1 MSPTLKIP
9 MFLAGATA
17 TAGVGA
23 LAAKGLSPNSEESI
37 SSLLSKDLSKRLIS
51 PDESDYWTQ
60 SWKRYKE
67 NSDIWNL
74 RKSDSGVPDI
84 FKTTCNNKL
93 ESKVSGKDS
102 QGYKDF
108 LAYCA
113 RDTLVSDLIKEMAPN
128 KELIPS
134 GSTAEWKEAWKKY
147 TSNSRNSKTAS
158 SDGIWKIEDW
168 STQHSQPDAPT
179 SFKTKCGSKAKE
191 PSFETTDQLYLD
203 VLEFC
208 TKDKTPTQAGGV
220 GG

>member
-37 SSLLSKDLSKRLIS
+37 SSLLSKDLSKRLIAS
-51 PDESDYWTQ
+51 DESDYWTQ
-60 SWKRYKE
+60 SWSRYKGS
-67 NSDIWNL
+67 SDIWNL

-84 FKTTCNNKL
+84 FKTTCKNKL

-113 RDTLVSDLIKEMAPN
+113 RDTLVSDLIKERAPN
-128 KELIPS
+128 KEILTKGN
-134 GSTAEWKEAWKKY
+134 GSESHWVEVWKLY
-147 TSNSRNSKTAS
+147 INDTRNSKAVKGDHIWGIGDWDSNYS
-158 SDGIWKIEDW
+158 SE
-168 STQHSQPDAPT
+168 
-179 SFKTKCGSKAKE
+179 SKASAGFMDVCVANAKKPFYDAE
-191 PSFETTDQLYLD
+191 GALYLD
-203 VLEFC
+203 TLKFC
-208 TKDKTPTQAGGV
+208 TKDKAGG
-220 GG
+220 